1 MRQRPWGNDASAYRT
16 PCSPCPV
23 RHTQCDTRMTDYAAL
38 KLTEMFVRVERLP
51 QRGGSRALPIIW
63 SRWRWLEIC
72 GICIPHLARLS
83 HTSDVAIT
91 LHRPIHF
98 DSLTR
103 LSWQATPREAMSRP
117 GALLR
122 GGVGCV

>member
-1 MRQRPWGNDASAYRT
+1 
-16 PCSPCPV
+16 
-23 RHTQCDTRMTDYAAL
+23 MTDYAAL